1 METISKDLIEVD
13 FWSDIKTISKDSG
26 VVDIPLILAKYVIEH
41 RKVSKE
47 LSKFEHQLEV
57 MYNERYKYYKEE
69 YDDTIL
75 KDREVSLYAK
85 ADEDYL
91 KLKEI
96 RDELADYK
104 DGIEK
109 CISTIKETHWVHKT
123 RIDYEK
129 LYAVDK

>member
-1 METISKDLIEVD
+1 MINKDLIEEE
-13 FWSDIKTISKDSG
+13 FLSDIKIISKDSG
-26 VVDIPLILAKYVIEH
+26 VADIPLVLAKYVIEH

-47 LSKFEHQLEV
+47 LSKLEHELEALF
-57 MYNERYKYYKEE
+57 NERYKYYKEE

-75 KDREVSLYAK
+75 KDREVTLYAK

-91 KLKEI
+91 KLKEN

>member
-1 METISKDLIEVD
+1 MVLNDLIETD
-13 FWSDIKTISKDSG
+13 FLDDIKKISKESG
-26 VVDIPLILAKYVIEH
+26 VTEIPLILAKYVIEH
-41 RKVSKE
+41 RKVGKE
-47 LSKFEHQLEV
+47 LSKLEHELEITF
-57 MYNERYKYYKEE
+57 NERYKYYKEE

-75 KDREVSLYAK
+75 KDRELSLYAK

-91 KLKEI
+91 KLKET

-109 CISTIKETHWVHKT
+109 CISTIKEVHWVHKT
-123 RIDYEK
+123 KIDYEK

>member
-1 METISKDLIEVD
+1 MVLNDLIETD
-13 FWSDIKTISKDSG
+13 FLNDIKAISKESG
-26 VVDIPLILAKYVIEH
+26 VAEIPLILAKYVIEH

-47 LSKFEHQLEV
+47 LSKLEHELEV
-57 MYNERYKYYKEE
+57 LFNERYKYYKEE

-85 ADEDYL
+85 ADQGYL
-91 KLKEI
+91 DLKEKV
-96 RDELADYK
+96 DELASYK
-104 DGIEK
+104 EGLEK
-109 CISTIKETHWVHKT
+109 AIATIKETHWVHKT

>member
-1 METISKDLIEVD
+1 MVLNDLIETD
-13 FWSDIKTISKDSG
+13 FLNDIKAISKESG
-26 VVDIPLILAKYVIEH
+26 VTEIPLILAKYVIEH

-91 KLKEI
+91 KLKET
-96 RDELADYK
+96 RDELASYK
-104 DGIEK
+104 EGLEK
-109 CISTIKETHWVHKT
+109 AIATIKETHWVHRSK
-123 RIDYEK
+123 IEYEK